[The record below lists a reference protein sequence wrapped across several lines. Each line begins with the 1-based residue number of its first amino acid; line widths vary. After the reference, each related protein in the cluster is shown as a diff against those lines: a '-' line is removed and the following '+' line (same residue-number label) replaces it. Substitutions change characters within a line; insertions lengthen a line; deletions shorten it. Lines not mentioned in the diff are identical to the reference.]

1 MYTSGQTVI
10 YGANGVCVI
19 EGVTVRKIGSVSME
33 YYVLK
38 PLGAVGSTV
47 YVPTQN
53 EKLVGRIRRVKSA
66 GEVRAILASLGSTE
80 LEWIGDDIRR
90 HEVFREMIARG
101 DCGELM
107 ALVRLLHAQERRL
120 LARGRRLHL
129 ADDRILREAE
139 KMAVEEVAAALGT
152 DRGEALSLI
161 LRDIEVPLRPTGAG
175 FPLLFFSAGSAVKK
189 ARTLSKK
196 FVFFLEGC
204 LQIRN
209 KPVK

>member
-66 GEVRAILASLGSTE
+66 GEVRALLASLGSNE
-80 LEWIGDDIRR
+80 L
-90 HEVFREMIARG
+90 
-101 DCGELM
+101 
-107 ALVRLLHAQERRL
+107 
-120 LARGRRLHL
+120 
-129 ADDRILREAE
+129 
-139 KMAVEEVAAALGT
+139 
-152 DRGEALSLI
+152 
-161 LRDIEVPLRPTGAG
+161 
-175 FPLLFFSAGSAVKK
+175 
-189 ARTLSKK
+189 
-196 FVFFLEGC
+196 
-204 LQIRN
+204 
-209 KPVK
+209 